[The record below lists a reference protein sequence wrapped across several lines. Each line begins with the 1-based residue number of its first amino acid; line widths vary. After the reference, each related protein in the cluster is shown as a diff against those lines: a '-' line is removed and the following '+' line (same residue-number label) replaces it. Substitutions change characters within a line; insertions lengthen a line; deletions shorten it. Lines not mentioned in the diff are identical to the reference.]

1 MAART
6 ISATIALNGEQA
18 FNNAMKSIN
27 SNLRVLKSELSA
39 TSSSFSGQ
47 ANSLTALMAK
57 NKQLS
62 EIYEQ
67 QKEKVKALEQAV
79 KESAEKYGE
88 NSQQTDR
95 LKISYNQARVE
106 MDRLDQELQQNA
118 QYMEEAKNS
127 TDQCATSIDQYGN
140 KIQDAAGKSQEF
152 GTEGKSAVL
161 AIGEAF
167 VSAQI
172 VQKIA
177 QVAEN
182 LASASREA
190 AAFADEVLT
199 LSAQT
204 NISTDALQGYMYA
217 SELVDVSV
225 ETITKS
231 MQRNIRSMGSAA
243 DGTTQYV
250 NAYKQLGVAVQ
261 DSNGKL
267 RDSQDV
273 FWELIDALGQMSN
286 ETERDEIAMTLL
298 GKSAQDLNP
307 LIEVG
312 ADRMRELAEEAASV
326 GYIMSGETL
335 QALGALDDQF
345 QRLDGAAMAAKN
357 AIGAAFA
364 PALEDFAASATEALT
379 AVSNFAQE
387 NRELVAGVGA
397 AGAALAAGTTAVA
410 GYAAAAKG
418 VVALKAVLASVGVA
432 AGPAAAVIGAI
443 AATLGVIVSYSGK
456 LEDLGKIETNDL
468 EEANANLEQMKANL
482 AEIEAQDQTWW
493 TDANWH
499 AYDEAR
505 IAVANAT
512 AQVNELQAAEEAAAA
527 AAAEPAAQLE
537 TIMATFDEKAK
548 ALMQT
553 YQDTYNA
560 AYESMSGQFGLF
572 ETAAAE
578 VTLSTDQMIAAMMSQ
593 SEYMSTYSENLRLA
607 AQYGITEGLV
617 AALSD
622 GSTQSAGYLQAIIAE
637 IDAAGGAASEGGQK
651 IVKGLNKA
659 FSEQQ
664 QSLEAYATSFAD
676 TNTQIEEKMQELVDN
691 TTAAVGDLDM
701 SDEAKTSAENTLNG
715 FVAGIDSGSGALL
728 ARMNQLASDAIA
740 AFNAGL
746 EVKSP
751 SRATKRS
758 AAYTVQGFVD
768 EIKKQE
774 AFVKQT
780 MQELGKTA
788 VNSFSVDLNAGSA
801 EGSIRS
807 GANVSNATT
816 VNIYPQQMDEAMI
829 DYIYDRFNAKAGA
842 AVT

>member
-47 ANSLTALMAK
+47 ANSLTALTAK

-62 EIYEQ
+62 EIYDQ
-67 QKEKVKALEQAV
+67 QKEKVRALEQAV

-106 MDRLDQELQQNA
+106 LDRLGQELQENA

-127 TDQCATSIDQYGN
+127 TDQCATSIDEYGN
-140 KIQDAAGKSQEF
+140 RVKDASDNSEDFGTTGQSSFLEVGEALITAGIAEKVADIAKKLADAAK
-152 GTEGKSAVL
+152 
-161 AIGEAF
+161 
-167 VSAQI
+167 
-172 VQKIA
+172 
-177 QVAEN
+177 
-182 LASASREA
+182 EA
-190 AAFADEVLT
+190 ASFADEVLT
-199 LSAQT
+199 LSAKT

-217 SELVDVSV
+217 AELADVSV
-225 ETITKS
+225 ETITAS

-243 DGTTQYV
+243 DGTAQYA

-261 DSNGKL
+261 DSNGDL
-267 RDSQDV
+267 RDSQEV

-307 LIEVG
+307 LIEAG

-345 QRLDGAAMAAKN
+345 QRLDGAATAAKN
-357 AIGAAFA
+357 AIGAAYA
-364 PALEDFAASATEALT
+364 PEMKNLSAIATEALT
-379 AVSNFAQE
+379 AVSNFSQE

-432 AGPAAAVIGAI
+432 AGPAAAVLGII

-456 LEDLGKIETNDL
+456 LNDLGKIETDDL
-468 EEANANLEQMKANL
+468 EEANANLEQMKAKL
-482 AEIEAQDQTWW
+482 AEIEAQDKTFW
-493 TDANWH
+493 TDADWR

-512 AQVNELQAAEEAAAA
+512 EQVKELQAAEEAAAT

-537 TIMATFDEKAK
+537 TIMATFDEQAK
-548 ALMQT
+548 TLMQT
-553 YQDTYNA
+553 YEDTYNA
-560 AYESMSGQFGLF
+560 AYESISGQFDLF
-572 ETAAAE
+572 D
-578 VTLSTDQMIAAMMSQ
+578 TLTTKTTLTTGQMIDALTSQ
-593 SEYMSTYSENLRLA
+593 SNYMETYSENIRKAVEYNLS
-607 AQYGITEGLV
+607 EGLV

-622 GSTQSAGYLQAIIAE
+622 GSTQSAGYLQAIVSE
-637 IDAAGGAASEGGQK
+637 IEAAGGAASEGGQK
-651 IVKGLNKA
+651 IVQGLNEA

-664 QSLEAYATSFAD
+664 QSLEAYATSIAD
-676 TNTQIEEKMQELVDN
+676 TNTQIDEKMSELVEI
-691 TTAAVGDLDM
+691 TAQKVAELDM
-701 SDEAKTSAENTLNG
+701 ADDAKTSAANTITG
-715 FVAGIDSGSGALL
+715 FLGGIDANSGALI
-728 ARMNQLASDAIA
+728 ARMTRLGQEAIS

-746 EVKSP
+746 EERSP

-758 AAYTVQGFVD
+758 AIYAILGFTN
-768 EIKKQE
+768 EIKAQE
-774 AFVKQT
+774 AFVKRT

-788 VNSFSVDLNAGSA
+788 VNSFSVDLNAGNA
-801 EGSIRS
+801 EGNIRS

-842 AVT
+842 AVI

>member
-47 ANSLTALMAK
+47 ANSLTALTAK

-62 EIYEQ
+62 EIYDQ
-67 QKEKVKALEQAV
+67 QKEKVKSLEQAV
-79 KESAEKYGE
+79 KESAAKYGE

-106 MDRLDQELQQNA
+106 LDRLGQELQQNG

-140 KIQDAAGKSQEF
+140 KVKDAAGKSQEF

-199 LSAQT
+199 LSAKT

-243 DGTTQYV
+243 DGTAQYA

-261 DSNGKL
+261 DSNGDL
-267 RDSQDV
+267 RDSQEV

-307 LIEVG
+307 LIEAG

-345 QRLDGAAMAAKN
+345 QRMDGAATAAKN

-364 PALEDFAASATEALT
+364 PALEDLAAIATEALT

-432 AGPAAAVIGAI
+432 AGPAAAVLGTI

-456 LEDLGKIETNDL
+456 LNDLGKIETNDL

-482 AEIEAQDQTWW
+482 AEMEAQDQTWW
-493 TDANWH
+493 TDAHWR

-537 TIMATFDEKAK
+537 TIMATFDEQAK

-607 AQYGITEGLV
+607 AQYGITDGLV

-651 IVKGLNKA
+651 IVQGLNEA

-664 QSLEAYATSFAD
+664 QSLEAYATTVAD

-701 SDEAKTSAENTLNG
+701 SDEAKTSAANTLNG
-715 FVAGIDSGSGALL
+715 FIAGIDSGSGALL
-728 ARMNQLASDAIA
+728 GRMTQLANDAIA

-768 EIKKQE
+768 EIKAQE
-774 AFVKQT
+774 AFVKRT

-842 AVT
+842 AVI

>member
-18 FNNAMKSIN
+18 FNSAMKNIN

-39 TSSSFSGQ
+39 TTSSFGSQ
-47 ANSLTALMAK
+47 SNSLAALTAK
-57 NKQLS
+57 NEQLS
-62 EIYEQ
+62 ALYDQ
-67 QKEKVKALEQAV
+67 QKVKVKALEQAV
-79 KESAEKYGE
+79 KESADRYGE
-88 NSQQTDR
+88 NSQKTDR

-106 MDRLDQELQQNA
+106 LDRLDNELQQNA
-118 QYMEEAKNS
+118 QYMAEAQNS
-127 TDQCATSIDQYGN
+127 TNQCATSIDQYGN
-140 KIQDAAGKSQEF
+140 KVKHAAGKSQEF
-152 GTEGKSAVL
+152 GTDGKSAVL

-199 LSAQT
+199 LSAKT

-273 FWELIDALGQMSN
+273 FWELIDALGKMTN

-307 LIEVG
+307 LIEAG
-312 ADRMRELAEEAASV
+312 ADRMRELAEEAESV

-364 PALEDFAASATEALT
+364 PALEDLAAIATEALT

-387 NRELVAGVGA
+387 NKNLVAGVGA
-397 AGAALAAGTTAVA
+397 SITALAAGTTAIA
-410 GYAAAAKG
+410 GFAAAAKG
-418 VVALKAVLASVGVA
+418 VAALKALLASVGVA
-432 AGPAAAVIGAI
+432 LGPAAAVIGAI
-443 AATLGVIVSYSGK
+443 AATLGVIVSYSGE

-537 TIMATFDEKAK
+537 TIMGTFDEQAK

-593 SEYMSTYSENLRLA
+593 ADYMSTYSENLRLA
-607 AQYGITEGLV
+607 AQYGITDGLV

-622 GSTQSAGYLQAIIAE
+622 GSTQSAGYLQAIVAE
-637 IDAAGGAASEGGQK
+637 IEAAGGAASEGGQK
-651 IVKGLNKA
+651 IVQGLNEA
-659 FSEQQ
+659 FSAQQ
-664 QSLEAYATSFAD
+664 QSLETYATGVAD
-676 TNTQIEEKMQELVDN
+676 ANTKIDEKMQELVDN

-701 SDEAKTSAENTLNG
+701 SDKAKTSAENTLNG

-728 ARMNQLASDAIA
+728 GRMTQLASDAIA

-758 AAYTVQGFVD
+758 ASYTIQGFTD
-768 EIKKQE
+768 EIKAQE
-774 AFVKQT
+774 AFVKRT

-807 GANVSNATT
+807 GANISNATT

-842 AVT
+842 AVI

>member
-6 ISATIALNGEQA
+6 ISATIALDGERQ
-18 FNNAMKSIN
+18 FNNAMKDIN

-39 TSSSFSGQ
+39 TTSSFGTQ
-47 ANSLTALMAK
+47 ANSLAALTAK
-57 NKQLS
+57 NEQLS
-62 EIYEQ
+62 ALYDQ
-67 QKEKVKALEQAV
+67 QKAKVQALEQAV
-79 KESAEKYGE
+79 KESAERYGE

-106 MDRLDQELQQNA
+106 LDRLGQELQQNA

-140 KIQDAAGKSQEF
+140 KVKDAAGKSQEL
-152 GTEGKSAVL
+152 GTEGKSAVI

-177 QVAEN
+177 QIAEN

-199 LSAQT
+199 LSAKT

-243 DGTTQYV
+243 DGTAQYA

-261 DSNGKL
+261 DSNGNL

-307 LIEVG
+307 LIEAG

-326 GYIMSGETL
+326 GYIMSETTL
-335 QALGALDDQF
+335 QSLGALDDQL
-345 QRLDGAAMAAKN
+345 QRLDGAATAAKN
-357 AIGAAFA
+357 AVGATFA
-364 PALEDFAASATEALT
+364 PALEKLSAAATDALT
-379 AVSNFAQE
+379 AVTNFAQK
-387 NRELVAGVGA
+387 NPDVVAGVSA
-397 AGAALAAGTTAVA
+397 ATGVFAAGTIAVA
-410 GYAAAAKG
+410 GYAAAVKG
-418 VVALKAVLASVGVA
+418 LAAISTMLGGLGISLGPLA
-432 AGPAAAVIGAI
+432 AGLAAVAVAIG
-443 AATLGVIVSYSGK
+443 GIVSYSAE
-456 LEDLGKIETNDL
+456 LNNVGKIETTDI
-468 EEANANLEQMKANL
+468 EAANANLEQMKANL
-482 AEIEAQDQTWW
+482 AELEGQDKTFW
-493 TDANWH
+493 TDADWRV
-499 AYDEAR
+499 YDEAR

-512 AQVNELQAAEEAAAA
+512 EQVKELQAAEEAAAT

-537 TIMATFDEKAK
+537 TIMATFDEQAK
-548 ALMQT
+548 TLMQT

-607 AQYGITEGLV
+607 AQYGITDGLV

-622 GSTQSAGYLQAIIAE
+622 GSTQSAGYLQAIVAE

-651 IVKGLNKA
+651 IIQGLNEA
-659 FSEQQ
+659 FSAQQ
-664 QSLEAYATSFAD
+664 QSLETYATGVAD
-676 TNTQIEEKMQELVDN
+676 ANTKIDEKMQELVDN
-691 TTAAVGDLDM
+691 TTAAVSDLDM

-728 ARMNQLASDAIA
+728 GRMTQLANDAIA

-768 EIKKQE
+768 EIKAHEMEIK
-774 AFVKQT
+774 KT
-780 MQELGKTA
+780 MQQLGQTA
-788 VNSFSVDLNAGSA
+788 VNSFSVDLSAGSA
-801 EGSIRS
+801 AGRNRS
-807 GANVSNATT
+807 GTNVSSRTT
-816 VNIYPQQMDEAMI
+816 VNIYPQQMDEATI
-829 DYIYDRFNAKAGA
+829 DYIYNRFNERAGA

>member
-1 MAART
+1 MATRS
-6 ISATIALNGEQA
+6 ISATIALNGERQ
-18 FNNAMKSIN
+18 FNNAMKDIN

-39 TSSSFSGQ
+39 TSSSFNGQ
-47 ANSLTALMAK
+47 ANSLAALTAK
-57 NKQLS
+57 NKQLT
-62 EIYEQ
+62 EIYDQ
-67 QKEKVKALEQAV
+67 QKEKVRALEQAV

-95 LKISYNQARVE
+95 LKVSYNQARVE
-106 MDRLDQELQQNA
+106 LDRLGQELQQNA

-127 TDQCATSIDQYGN
+127 TDKCATSIDEYGN
-140 KIQDAAGKSQEF
+140 RAKDAAAKSQDF
-152 GTEGKSAVL
+152 GNEGKGAIRE
-161 AIGEAF
+161 IGEAF
-167 VSAQI
+167 ISAQI

-177 QVAEN
+177 QVAES
-182 LASASREA
+182 LANASREA

-199 LSAQT
+199 LSAKT

-217 SELVDVSV
+217 AELVDVSV

-243 DGTTQYV
+243 DGTAQYV

-261 DSNGKL
+261 DTDGNL

-307 LIEVG
+307 LIEAG

-345 QRLDGAAMAAKN
+345 QRLDGAATAAKN
-357 AIGAAFA
+357 AVGAAFA
-364 PALEDFAASATEALT
+364 PALEDLSAIATEALT

-387 NRELVAGVGA
+387 NKNLVAGVGA
-397 AGAALAAGTTAVA
+397 SIAALAAGTTAIA
-410 GYAAAAKG
+410 GFAAAAKG
-418 VVALKAVLASVGVA
+418 VAALKAIFASVGVA
-432 AGPAAAVIGAI
+432 LGPTAAVIGAI
-443 AATLGVIVSYSGK
+443 AATLGVIVSYSWK
-456 LEDLGKIETNDL
+456 LNDLGKIETDDL

-482 AEIEAQDQTWW
+482 AEIEAQDKTFW
-493 TDANWH
+493 TDADWQ
-499 AYDEAR
+499 AYDKAR

-512 AQVNELQAAEEAAAA
+512 EQVRELQAAEEAAAT

-537 TIMATFDEKAK
+537 TIMGTFDEQAK

-572 ETAAAE
+572 D
-578 VTLSTDQMIAAMMSQ
+578 TLSTKTTLTTEEMIKALTSQ
-593 SEYMSTYSENLRLA
+593 SDYMQVYSENLKKA
-607 AQYGITEGLV
+607 VEYNISEGLV
-617 AALSD
+617 KALSD
-622 GSTQSAGYLQAIIAE
+622 GSTQSAGYLQAIVSE

-651 IVKGLNKA
+651 IVKGLNEA
-659 FSEQQ
+659 FTAQQ
-664 QSLEAYATSFAD
+664 QSLETYATGIAD
-676 TNTQIEEKMQELVDN
+676 ANTKIDEKMSELVEN
-691 TTAAVGDLDM
+691 TAQKVAELDM
-701 SDEAKTSAENTLNG
+701 ADDAQTSAANTITG
-715 FVAGIDSGSGALL
+715 FLAGIDANSGALL
-728 ARMNQLASDAIA
+728 ARMTKLGQDAIA

-746 EVKSP
+746 EENSP

-758 AAYTVQGFVD
+758 AYYAVTGFTD
-768 EIKKQE
+768 EIKDKE
-774 AFVKQT
+774 EFVKRT

-788 VNSFSVDLNAGSA
+788 ANNFSVDLSAPGGTAGGERGA
-801 EGSIRS
+801 SIS
-807 GANVSNATT
+807 SST
-816 VNIYPQQMDEAMI
+816 VINIYPQQMDEATI
-829 DYIYDRFNAKAGA
+829 DYIYERFNAKAGA
-842 AVT
+842 ALT

>member
-6 ISATIALNGEQA
+6 ISATIALNGEKA
-18 FNNAMKSIN
+18 FNNAMKDIN

-39 TSSSFSGQ
+39 TTSSFGTQ
-47 ANSLTALMAK
+47 ANSLTALTAK
-57 NKQLS
+57 NEQLS
-62 EIYEQ
+62 ALYDQ
-67 QKEKVKALEQAV
+67 QKTKVKALEQAV
-79 KESAEKYGE
+79 KESAERYGE

-106 MDRLDQELQQNA
+106 LDRLGQELQQNA

-140 KIQDAAGKSQEF
+140 KVKDAAGKSQEF
-152 GTEGKSAVL
+152 GTEGKSAVI

-199 LSAQT
+199 LSAKT

-243 DGTTQYV
+243 DGTKQYV

-261 DSNGKL
+261 DTDGNL

-307 LIEVG
+307 LIEAG

-345 QRLDGAAMAAKN
+345 QRLDGAATAAKN
-357 AIGAAFA
+357 AVGAAFA
-364 PALEDFAASATEALT
+364 PALEDLSAIATEALT

-387 NRELVAGVGA
+387 NKNLVAGVGA
-397 AGAALAAGTTAVA
+397 STAALAAGTTAIA
-410 GYAAAAKG
+410 GFAAAAKG
-418 VVALKAVLASVGVA
+418 VAALKALLGFVGVA
-432 AGPAAAVIGAI
+432 LGPTAAVIGAI

-456 LEDLGKIETNDL
+456 LNDLGKIDTNDL

-482 AEIEAQDQTWW
+482 AEIEAQDKTFW
-493 TDANWH
+493 TDADWR
-499 AYDEAR
+499 AYDEVR

-512 AQVNELQAAEEAAAA
+512 EQVKELQLAEEAAATA
-527 AAAEPAAQLE
+527 AAGPAAQLE
-537 TIMATFDEKAK
+537 TIMGTFDEQAK
-548 ALMQT
+548 KLMKT

-572 ETAAAE
+572 DTAATE
-578 VTLSTDQMIAAMMSQ
+578 VTLSTDQMISALMSQ
-593 SEYMSTYSENLRLA
+593 SNYMDTYAENLRKA
-607 AQYGITEGLV
+607 AQYGITDGLI
-617 AALSD
+617 ASLSD
-622 GSTQSAGYLQAIIAE
+622 GSVQSAGYLQALVSD
-637 IDAAGGAASEGGQK
+637 IDTAGGAASEGGQA
-651 IVKGLNKA
+651 IVKALNDA
-659 FSEQQ
+659 FAEVQKSR
-664 QSLEAYATSFAD
+664 EAYATAMAD
-676 TNTQIEEKMQELVDN
+676 ANTQIDEKMQELVKN
-691 TTAAVGDLDM
+691 TGEKVTELNMA
-701 SDEAKTSAENTLNG
+701 DEAKESAANTING
-715 FVAGIDSGSGALL
+715 YIAGIDANSGALYG
-728 ARMNQLASDAIA
+728 RMTQLANDLLA

-768 EIKKQE
+768 EIKAHEMEIK
-774 AFVKQT
+774 KT
-780 MQELGKTA
+780 MQQLGQTA
-788 VNSFSVDLNAGSA
+788 VNSFSVDLSAGSA
-801 EGSIRS
+801 AGSNRS
-807 GANVSNATT
+807 GTNVSSSTT
-816 VNIYPQQMDEAMI
+816 VNIYPQQMDEATI
-829 DYIYDRFNAKAGA
+829 DYIYNRFNERAGE

>member
-6 ISATIALNGEQA
+6 ISATIALNGERA
-18 FNNAMKSIN
+18 FNSAMKNIN

-39 TSSSFSGQ
+39 TTSSFGSQ
-47 ANSLTALMAK
+47 ANSLAALTAK
-57 NKQLS
+57 NEQLS
-62 EIYEQ
+62 ALYDQ
-67 QKEKVKALEQAV
+67 QKIKVKALEQAV
-79 KESAEKYGE
+79 KESADRYGE

-106 MDRLDQELQQNA
+106 LDRLDSELQQNA
-118 QYMEEAKNS
+118 KYMEEAQNS

-140 KIQDAAGKSQEF
+140 KVKDAAGKSQEF

-161 AIGEAF
+161 EIGEAF

-182 LASASREA
+182 LARASKEA

-243 DGTTQYV
+243 DGTKQYV

-261 DSNGKL
+261 DTDGNL

-273 FWELIDALGQMSN
+273 FWELIDALGKMTN

-307 LIEVG
+307 LIEAG
-312 ADRMRELAEEAASV
+312 ADRMRELAEEAESV
-326 GYIMSGETL
+326 GYIMSATTL
-335 QALGALDDQF
+335 QSLGELDDQL
-345 QRLDGAAMAAKN
+345 QRLDGAATAAKN
-357 AIGAAFA
+357 ALGATFA
-364 PALEDFAASATEALT
+364 PALEKLSAAATDALT
-379 AVSNFAQE
+379 AITNFAQKNPE
-387 NRELVAGVGA
+387 VVAGVSA
-397 AGAALAAGTTAVA
+397 ATGVFAAGTVAVA
-410 GYAAAAKG
+410 GYAAAVKG
-418 VVALKAVLASVGVA
+418 LAAISAMLGGLGIALGPLAAGLAAVA
-432 AGPAAAVIGAI
+432 AAIG
-443 AATLGVIVSYSGK
+443 GIVAYSTE
-456 LEDLGKIETNDL
+456 LNNVGKIDTTDIEA
-468 EEANANLEQMKANL
+468 ANANLEQMKANL
-482 AEIEAQDQTWW
+482 AEIEAQDKTWW
-493 TDANWH
+493 TDANWQ
-499 AYDEAR
+499 AYDKAR

-512 AQVNELQAAEEAAAA
+512 EQVKELQAAEEAAAT

-537 TIMATFDEKAK
+537 TIMGTFDEQAK

-560 AYESMSGQFGLF
+560 AYESISGQFGLF
-572 ETAAAE
+572 ETLSTT
-578 VTLSTDQMIAAMMSQ
+578 VTLSTDQMIESWGSQ
-593 SEYMSTYSENLRLA
+593 TEYFQLYAENLRKA
-607 AQYGITEGLV
+607 AEYGINEGLLEI
-617 AALSD
+617 LSN
-622 GSTQSAGYLQAIIAE
+622 GTVESAGYLQAIIAE
-637 IDAAGGAASEGGQK
+637 IDAAGGALSEGGK
-651 IVKGLNKA
+651 EITEGVNAA
-659 FSEQQ
+659 FLEQQ
-664 QSLEAYATSFAD
+664 TAMETYATAVAD
-676 TNTQIEEKMQELVDN
+676 VTTNVDEKMQELVEN
-691 TTAAVGDLDM
+691 TAQKVAELDM
-701 SDEAKTSAENTLNG
+701 AEDAQTSAMNTLNG
-715 FVAGIDSGSGALL
+715 FIAGIDSGSGALQE
-728 ARMNQLASDAIA
+728 RMTQLANDAIT

-746 EVKSP
+746 EVRSP

-758 AAYTVQGFVD
+758 AYYAIAGFTD
-768 EIKKQE
+768 EIKAQE
-774 AFVKQT
+774 AFVKRT

-788 VNSFSVDLNAGSA
+788 ANSFSVDLSASGETAGGERGA
-801 EGSIRS
+801 SISS
-807 GANVSNATT
+807 GT
-816 VNIYPQQMDEAMI
+816 VINIYPQQMDEATI

>member
-47 ANSLTALMAK
+47 ANSLTALTAK

-127 TDQCATSIDQYGN
+127 TDQCATSIDEYGN
-140 KIQDAAGKSQEF
+140 RVKDASDKSNDFGTTGQSSFLKVGKALIAAGIAAKVADIAKKLADAAK
-152 GTEGKSAVL
+152 
-161 AIGEAF
+161 
-167 VSAQI
+167 
-172 VQKIA
+172 
-177 QVAEN
+177 
-182 LASASREA
+182 EA
-190 AAFADEVLT
+190 ASFADEVLT
-199 LSAQT
+199 LSAKT

-217 SELVDVSV
+217 AELVDVSV

-243 DGTTQYV
+243 DGTAQYA

-261 DSNGKL
+261 DSNGDL
-267 RDSQDV
+267 RDSQEV

-307 LIEVG
+307 LIEAG
-312 ADRMRELAEEAASV
+312 ADRMRDLADEAESV
-326 GYIMSGETL
+326 GYIMSEETL
-335 QALGALDDQF
+335 TSLGSLDDQL
-345 QRLDGAAMAAKN
+345 QRLEGAATAAKN
-357 AIGAAFA
+357 S
-364 PALEDFAASATEALT
+364 L
-379 AVSNFAQE
+379 
-387 NRELVAGVGA
+387 
-397 AGAALAAGTTAVA
+397 GAALAPAFENLAEKATNALAV
-410 GYAAAAKG
+410 
-418 VVALKAVLASVGVA
+418 
-432 AGPAAAVIGAI
+432 I
-443 AATLGVIVSYSGK
+443 AATNNELTAYTAKQKG
-456 LEDLGKIETNDL
+456 EFKILDTNNL
-468 EEANANLEQMKANL
+468 EEARAKVEELKSEL
-482 AEIEAQDQTWW
+482 ALLGGDRPRIDLTAEELLSYSTLTITLDQAIREMEA
-493 TDANWH
+493 
-499 AYDEAR
+499 
-505 IAVANAT
+505 
-512 AQVNELQAAEEAAAA
+512 LEAAAGE
-527 AAAEPAAQLE
+527 AAEAIPAPAEEMAAQLE
-537 TIMATFDEKAK
+537 TIMATFDEQAK

-607 AQYGITEGLV
+607 AQYGITDGLV

-622 GSTQSAGYLQAIIAE
+622 GSTQSAGYLQAIVAE
-637 IDAAGGAASEGGQK
+637 IEAAGGAASEGGQK
-651 IVKGLNKA
+651 IVQGLNEA
-659 FSEQQ
+659 FSAQQ
-664 QSLEAYATSFAD
+664 QSLETYATGVAD
-676 TNTQIEEKMQELVDN
+676 ANTKIDEKMQELVDN
-691 TTAAVGDLDM
+691 TTAAVSDLDM

-728 ARMNQLASDAIA
+728 ERMTQLASDAIA

-788 VNSFSVDLNAGSA
+788 VNSFSVDLNARSA

>member
-273 FWELIDALGQMSN
+273 FWELIDALGKMTN

-307 LIEVG
+307 LIEAG
-312 ADRMRELAEEAASV
+312 ADRMRELAEEAESV
-326 GYIMSGETL
+326 GYIMSETTL
-335 QALGALDDQF
+335 QSLGELDDQL
-345 QRLDGAAMAAKN
+345 QRLDGAATAAKN
-357 AIGAAFA
+357 AVGATFA
-364 PALEDFAASATEALT
+364 PALEKLSEAATDASA
-379 AVSNFAQE
+379 AVTNFAQKNPE
-387 NRELVAGVGA
+387 VVAGVSA
-397 AGAALAAGTTAVA
+397 ATGVFAAGTVAVA
-410 GYAAAAKG
+410 GYAAAVKG
-418 VVALKAVLASVGVA
+418 LAAISAMLGGLGIALGPLAAGLAAVA
-432 AGPAAAVIGAI
+432 ATIGF
-443 AATLGVIVSYSGK
+443 IVSYSTE
-456 LEDLGKIETNDL
+456 LNNVGKIETNDL

-482 AEIEAQDQTWW
+482 AELEAQDKTWW
-493 TDANWH
+493 TDANWQ
-499 AYDEAR
+499 AYDKAR

-512 AQVNELQAAEEAAAA
+512 EQVKELQAAEEAAAT

-537 TIMATFDEKAK
+537 TIMGTFDEQAK

-560 AYESMSGQFGLF
+560 AYESISGQFGLF
-572 ETAAAE
+572 ETLSTT
-578 VTLSTDQMIAAMMSQ
+578 VTLSTGQMIEAWGSQ
-593 SEYMSTYSENLRLA
+593 TEYFQLYAENLRKA
-607 AQYGITEGLV
+607 AEYGINEGLLNI
-617 AALSD
+617 LSN
-622 GSTQSAGYLQAIIAE
+622 GTVESAGYLQALISE
-637 IDAAGGAASEGGQK
+637 IEAAGGALSEGGK
-651 IVKGLNKA
+651 EITEGVNAA
-659 FSEQQ
+659 FLEQQ
-664 QSLEAYATSFAD
+664 TAMGTYATAVAD
-676 TNTQIEEKMQELVDN
+676 VTTNVDEKMSELVEN
-691 TTAAVGDLDM
+691 TAQKVAELDM
-701 SDEAKTSAENTLNG
+701 AEDAQTSAENTLNG

-728 ARMNQLASDAIA
+728 GRMNQLASDAIA

>member
-18 FNNAMKSIN
+18 FNSAMKNIN

-39 TSSSFSGQ
+39 TTSSFGSQ
-47 ANSLTALMAK
+47 ANSLAALTAK
-57 NKQLS
+57 NEQLS
-62 EIYEQ
+62 ALYDQ
-67 QKEKVKALEQAV
+67 QKVKVKALEQAV
-79 KESAEKYGE
+79 KESADRYGE

-106 MDRLDQELQQNA
+106 LDRLDNELQQNA
-118 QYMEEAKNS
+118 QYMAEAQNS
-127 TDQCATSIDQYGN
+127 TNQCATSIDQYGN
-140 KIQDAAGKSQEF
+140 KVKDAAGKSQEF

-161 AIGEAF
+161 EIGEAF

-182 LASASREA
+182 LARASKEA

-199 LSAQT
+199 LSEKT

-243 DGTTQYV
+243 DGTKQYV

-261 DSNGKL
+261 DTDGNL

-273 FWELIDALGQMSN
+273 FWELIDALGKMTN

-307 LIEVG
+307 LIEAG
-312 ADRMRELAEEAASV
+312 ADRMRELADEAESV
-326 GYIMSGETL
+326 GYIMSENTL
-335 QALGALDDQF
+335 QSLGELDDQL
-345 QRLDGAAMAAKN
+345 QRLDGAATAAKN
-357 AIGAAFA
+357 ALGATFA
-364 PALEDFAASATEALT
+364 PALEKLSAAATDALT
-379 AVSNFAQE
+379 AITNFAQKNPE
-387 NRELVAGVGA
+387 VVAGVSA
-397 AGAALAAGTTAVA
+397 ATGVFAAGTVAVA
-410 GYAAAAKG
+410 GYAAAVKG
-418 VVALKAVLASVGVA
+418 LAAISAMLGGLGIALGPLA
-432 AGPAAAVIGAI
+432 AGLAAI
-443 AATLGVIVSYSGK
+443 AAAIGGIVAYSTE
-456 LEDLGKIETNDL
+456 LDNVGKIDTTDIEA
-468 EEANANLEQMKANL
+468 ANANLEQMKANL
-482 AEIEAQDQTWW
+482 AELEAQDKTWW
-493 TDANWH
+493 TDANWQG
-499 AYDEAR
+499 YDRAR

-512 AQVNELQAAEEAAAA
+512 EQVKELQAAEEAAAA

-537 TIMATFDEKAK
+537 TIMGTFDEQAK

-578 VTLSTDQMIAAMMSQ
+578 VTISTDQMIAAMMSQ
-593 SEYMSTYSENLRLA
+593 ADYMSTYSENLRTA
-607 AQYGITEGLV
+607 AQYGITDGLV
-617 AALSD
+617 SALSD

-651 IVKGLNKA
+651 IVQGLNEA
-659 FSEQQ
+659 FAAQQ
-664 QSLEAYATSFAD
+664 QSLETYATGVAD
-676 TNTQIEEKMQELVDN
+676 ANTKIDEKMSELVEN
-691 TTAAVGDLDM
+691 TAQKVAELDM
-701 SDEAKTSAENTLNG
+701 AEDAQTSAMNTLNG
-715 FVAGIDSGSGALL
+715 FIAGIDSGSGALQ
-728 ARMNQLASDAIA
+728 ARMTQLANDAIA

-746 EVKSP
+746 EVRSP
-751 SRATKRS
+751 SRATERS
-758 AAYTVQGFVD
+758 AYYSIIGFTN
-768 EIKKQE
+768 EIKAKE
-774 AFVKQT
+774 AFVKRT

-788 VNSFSVDLNAGSA
+788 ANSFSVDLSASGETAGG
-801 EGSIRS
+801 EHGTSISS
-807 GANVSNATT
+807 GT
-816 VNIYPQQMDEAMI
+816 VINIYPQQMDEATI